1 MIARGSA
8 AAARARIA
16 AMSVDA
22 TVTAPASPAGAA
34 ARRLSPRCRSRGG
47 FGGVAFL
54 CLLGLALAAC
64 DRGLPV
70 RSAPL
75 SSRTPAA
82 TVLASRAD
90 VGPELGAEEA
100 ALVGFLNEARADPRA
115 FAERHLRERAG
126 RSAAARE
133 CYVEMRRT
141 EARPPLAP
149 SRTLSAAARDHALDL
164 GRSGQT
170 GHTGSDG
177 STLAERV
184 ERHGRWDRSLGENLA
199 FGIADPLEIV
209 LGLLVDDGVP
219 GRGHRRNIL
228 DPSFAHV
235 GVALRPHPRFGV
247 VAVVDFAGGID
258 R

>member
-1 MIARGSA
+1 VS
-8 AAARARIA
+8 RA
-16 AMSVDA
+16 
-22 TVTAPASPAGAA
+22 GF
-34 ARRLSPRCRSRGG
+34 GG
-47 FGGVAFL
+47 FGFP

-64 DRGLPV
+64 DGGLPA
-70 RSAPL
+70 RSAPA
-75 SSRTPAA
+75 SPRAPGAA
-82 TVLASRAD
+82 TVLASRTD
-90 VGPELGAEEA
+90 VDLELSAEEI
-100 ALVGFLNEARADPRA
+100 ALVGFLNAARADPRA

-141 EARPPLAP
+141 GARPPLAP
-149 SRTLSAAARDHALDL
+149 SRTLTAAARDHALDL

-177 STLAERV
+177 STLATRV
-184 ERHGRWDRSLGENLA
+184 ERRGRWDRSIAENLA

-228 DPSFAHV
+228 EPSFAHV
-235 GVALRPHPRFGV
+235 GVAIGPHPRFGV
-247 VAVVDFAGGID
+247 AAVIDFAGRVDG
-258 R
+258 